1 MLGSKEGRKYGSQ
14 DRLHD
19 MPQTA
24 EETAGHQAIK
34 WIVKK
39 RVFLRRLAIASTSN
53 RLKSRKAC
61 VTSTQA
67 FLILVEFDSISAL
80 IQELPTTQMGLV
92 GTVHRPFFA
101 LETLVKC
108 SESFDTRCQIK
119 KGRAF
124 LLPLRTPSRR
134 ITYGQGLRLVLLILT
149 HIAPLPSS
157 PQHFYH
163 AHRYNAKRSLYPLA
177 QSVGNVSYR
186 CE

>member
-1 MLGSKEGRKYGSQ
+1 MDFVVMPRRALVVRIPSGINVSSKEGRKYGSQ

-80 IQELPTTQMGLV
+80 IQELPTTRWG
-92 GTVHRPFFA
+92 
-101 LETLVKC
+101 
-108 SESFDTRCQIK
+108 
-119 KGRAF
+119 
-124 LLPLRTPSRR
+124 
-134 ITYGQGLRLVLLILT
+134 
-149 HIAPLPSS
+149 
-157 PQHFYH
+157 
-163 AHRYNAKRSLYPLA
+163 
-177 QSVGNVSYR
+177 
-186 CE
+186 